1 MTASTSRRE
10 FLRRSCALAS
20 AGVVATPWAMNLAGL
35 AAASTANA
43 QTTEDYKALVC
54 VFLAGGNDCH
64 NTLIPLDATNYAK
77 YAKLRGSIALSQSD
91 IAATELVPNNAWSE
105 GRQMALSPN
114 LAPLKT
120 LFDNGRMALVM
131 NVGPLV
137 GPLSLTQYKQGI
149 GVPPKLFSHN
159 DQQSTW
165 QAGGTEG
172 TTTGWGGRMADL
184 MLSGNGANGAMFT
197 SISATGN
204 AVFLSGKSVTQ
215 YQVSPSAG
223 GAVKVLPTTG
233 AGANVDPTVI
243 AAVNGLLTK
252 QSTHT
257 FEESHAAIA
266 RRSIS
271 TEGLVT
277 SALTGVTDMA
287 LIAGNSLS
295 AQLNLVARMIAAR
308 GALGATRQ
316 VFFVSFGTFDLHAM
330 ATDKQPGLHSTL
342 ADALKAF
349 YDATVALG
357 VADKVTTFTASD
369 FGRTLSNNGNGSDH
383 GWGSHHFVIGDAVK
397 SKTWVGQL
405 PDVAVGGQHDVG
417 QGRLL
422 PNVSVDQYGATLA
435 KWMGVSSS
443 NMSTVFPNIGK
454 YTTADIGFMS

>member
-1 MTASTSRRE
+1 MTASSSRRE
-10 FLRRSCALAS
+10 FLRRTGALTG
-20 AGVVATPWAMNLAGL
+20 AGIAAAPWAFNLAGL
-35 AAASTANA
+35 AASASANA
-43 QTTEDYKALVC
+43 ATDDYKALVC
-54 VFLAGGNDCH
+54 VFLTGGNDCH

-77 YAKLRGSIALSQSD
+77 YAKLRGSIALTQASLQS
-91 IAATELVPNNAWSE
+91 TELVPGNAWTD
-105 GRQMALSPN
+105 GRRMALSPN
-114 LAPLKT
+114 LAPMKT
-120 LFDNGRMALVM
+120 LFDNGRMVPVM
-131 NVGPLV
+131 NVGPLL
-137 GPLSLTQYKQGI
+137 GPLTLAQYKQGI

-184 MLSGNGANGAMFT
+184 MLGGNGANASMFT
-197 SISATGN
+197 SISASGN
-204 AVFLSGKSVTQ
+204 AVFMSGKSVTQ
-215 YQVSPSAG
+215 YQVSPTAG
-223 GAVKVLPTTG
+223 GAVKILPATG
-233 AGANVDPTVI
+233 AGAGVDPKVI
-243 AAVNGLLTK
+243 AAVNALMTR
-252 QSTHT
+252 QSANA

-266 RRSIS
+266 RRSIA
-271 TEGLVT
+271 TESVLTG
-277 SALTGVTDMA
+277 ALTGVGDKA

-308 GALGATRQ
+308 ASLGVKRQ

-342 ADALKAF
+342 AAALKAF
-349 YDATVALG
+349 YDATAAMG

-383 GWGSHHFVIGDAVK
+383 GWGSYHFVIGDAVK
-397 SKTWVGQL
+397 AKTWVGQL

-435 KWMGVSSS
+435 KWMGVSASD
-443 NMSTVFPNIGK
+443 MSTVFPNIAK
-454 YTTADIGFMS
+454 YSSSDLGFLA